1 MIRQIKELKYAQPF
15 EPFFIELSSGRILNV
30 PTPGHIIVTEGGTGR
45 VVVLND
51 DGTFSAPSGLHI
63 ARVGISPATT

>member
-15 EPFFIELSSGRILNV
+15 EPFFIELSSGRVIQV
-30 PTPGHIIVTEGGTGR
+30 ATPDHIIVAEGGSGR
-45 VVVLND
+45 VVVLTD

-63 ARVGISPATT
+63 ARVGISPASI